1 MIQYEIWCKV
11 NETSDQL
18 KIKYQNLESL
28 TELQA
33 KMSDSHASYQSKTS
47 D

>member
-1 MIQYEIWCKV
+1 MIQYESWCRV

-18 KIKYQNLESL
+18 KIKYQNLESS
-28 TELQA
+28 TEFQA
-33 KMSDSHASYQSKTS
+33 EMSDSHASYWSKTS